1 MNEVATSAPAPTP
14 TSKLVSVGSITVILS
29 IIGNVAW
36 AAVNYGRQDSDLRA
50 YKDQIVQYQKAL
62 ETRDENL
69 KKWMDAYE
77 QRGTKLA
84 ELQSQVRQ
92 LEDDRCAPLQES
104 IAALKISI
112 ENPYSA
118 TYDQTIDAMRSMM
131 QQYQETLRACYSAR
145 TT

>member
-1 MNEVATSAPAPTP
+1 
-14 TSKLVSVGSITVILS
+14 VILS

-50 YKDQIVQYQKAL
+50 YKDQIVQYQKAV

-84 ELQSQVRQ
+84 ELQTQVRQ
-92 LEDDRCAPLQES
+92 LEDDRCAPLQDS
-104 IAALKISI
+104 IASLKISI
-112 ENPYSA
+112 ENPYAA
-118 TYDQTIDAMRSMM
+118 TYAQTIDAMRSMM